1 MGTTKNPPRKAAGY
15 ISRRTALKLGAAA
28 TALPLVHI
36 RTAGAAGKVSIG
48 FWDHWVPGANDVM
61 QKQCD
66 AWAQKN
72 KVETQVDFITS
83 TGNKLQLTGVAE
95 AQAKTGHDALAFFNW
110 DVYNV
115 ADALEP
121 MDDVMARLVAANG
134 KVDANSEYLAKAKG
148 HWVAVPTSSG
158 TQTKPPCARISWFK
172 KNGLDVQAM
181 YPVTPEH
188 TALSDSWTW
197 DAFTKYAGLAQQDG
211 MTFALGMGGGGNTD
225 ATDTHGALFKAFG
238 ATLIDAKGNIQLKSD
253 EVHQVLEFAQKLV
266 KFYPADAVSYDDASN
281 NRALI
286 SGKSALIF
294 NPPSAWA
301 VAKRDAPAVAADC
314 WTFPAPSGPKG
325 RFLPTLDYFW
335 GVYQFSPNKPAAKEL
350 IEYLM
355 QREQVEARCV
365 ASMGYDLPP
374 YAGLLDF
381 KIWENV
387 EPPKGTV
394 YNYPNRPWHNQ
405 QPSLT
410 AAEAPPDIAV
420 QIYNRAIHN
429 QMMARIKEGQTIPQ
443 VIAWAQDELEGFAR

>member
-1 MGTTKNPPRKAAGY
+1 MTRRKALQVA
-15 ISRRTALKLGAAA
+15 AGAA
-28 TALPLVHI
+28 ALPLVHI

-48 FWDHWVPGANDVM
+48 FWDHWVPGGNDVM
-61 QKQCD
+61 QKQVN

-72 KVETQVDFITS
+72 QVEAHVDFITS

-95 AQAKTGHDALAFFNW
+95 AQAKAGHDALAFFNW

-115 ADALEP
+115 ADSLEP
-121 MDDVMARLVAANG
+121 MDDVMQRLIAKNG
-134 KVDANSEYLAKAKG
+134 AVDPTCEYLAKVKG

-172 KNGLDVQAM
+172 QHGLDLEAM
-181 YPVTPEH
+181 YPAKADH
-188 TALSDSWTW
+188 NALQDAWTW
-197 DAFTKYAGLAQQDG
+197 DEFTKYAEAAAKDN
-211 MTFALGMGGGGNTD
+211 MTFGLGMGGGSLNTD
-225 ATDTHGALFKAFG
+225 ATDTHGALFKSFG
-238 ATLIDAKGNIQLKSD
+238 ATLIDGDGNIKLKSP
-253 EVHQVLEFAQKLV
+253 EVQQVLEFAQKLV

-301 VAKRDAPAVAADC
+301 VAKRDNPPVAADC

-325 RFLPTLDYFW
+325 RFVPTLSYFW
-335 GVYQFSPNKPAAKEL
+335 GVYKFSSNKPAAKEL

-355 QREQVEARCV
+355 QRDLVEERDV
-365 ASMGYDLPP
+365 ATVGYDLPP

-381 KIWENV
+381 KVWEDV

-394 YNYPNRPWHNQ
+394 FNYPNRPWHNQ
-405 QPSLT
+405 KPSLT
-410 AAEAPPDIAV
+410 AAEASPDVAV
-420 QIYNRAIHN
+420 QIYNRGIHN

-443 VIAWAQDELEGFAR
+443 VIAWAQDELEGFNR